1 MNNVNF
7 GYQAQIIK
15 KKYNWLKDS
24 KMNFKN
30 SRTESGHYMYRI
42 LSKE

>member
-7 GYQAQIIK
+7 GYQDQII

-30 SRTESGHYMYRI
+30 SRTESGQYMYRI